1 MTRDAA
7 GEILRDHF
15 VCTLS
20 VLAPGALRAE
30 RVRALCRARLERDRR
45 RSRRLAALSRFGRHI
60 VAPALAAGLFALY
73 AADLVSITL
82 RTFGA

>member
-1 MTRDAA
+1 MTRDAG

-15 VCTLS
+15 VCTLP
-20 VLAPGALRAE
+20 VLVPGALRAE

-45 RSRRLAALSRFGRHI
+45 RSRRVAAVSRFGRHI

>member
-1 MTRDAA
+1 MMRDAA
-7 GEILRDHF
+7 DEIVRDHF
-15 VCTLS
+15 VCTLP
-20 VLAPGALRAE
+20 VLAPGAFRAE
-30 RVRALCRARLERDRR
+30 WVRALCRTRLERDRR
-45 RSRRLAALSRFGRHI
+45 RSRRLASLSRFGRRI